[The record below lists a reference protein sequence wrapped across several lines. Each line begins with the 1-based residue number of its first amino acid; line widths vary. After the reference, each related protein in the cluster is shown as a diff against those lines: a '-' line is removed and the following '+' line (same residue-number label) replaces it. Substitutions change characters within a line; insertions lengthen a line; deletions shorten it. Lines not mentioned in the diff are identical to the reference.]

1 MEKITKAFIDTNVL
15 VSALVFG
22 GTPRRALELAVKE
35 DVEIVLSTY
44 VVDELREVLRRR
56 FPSAVDVGDKVLEWL
71 RPTIVGSPSR
81 DELQEYSSILVDKED
96 LPVLVAAL
104 QAGVQVLVSGDQG
117 FHRPEVHRLL
127 RVLDASHFFAAL
139 YCYRAMEQAMYSR
152 LPEGGFCGRVPSC
165 TGVIAFAPTKRA
177 CREELA
183 SVLLDWVLLGLR
195 MGHTLPDA

>member
-1 MEKITKAFIDTNVL
+1 MERITKAFL

-44 VVDELREVLRRR
+44 VVDELQEVLQRR
-56 FPSAVDVGDKVLEWL
+56 FPSVVDIGDKVLEWL
-71 RPTIVGSPSR
+71 RPTIVSSPSR
-81 DELQEYSSILVDKED
+81 DEWQEYSGLLADEED

-104 QAGVQVLVSGDQG
+104 KARVQVLVSGDRG
-117 FHRPEVHRLL
+117 FHKPEVDRLL
-127 RVLDASHFFAAL
+127 AVLDASHFFAAL
-139 YCYRAMEQAMYSR
+139 YCYRAMEQARYSR
-152 LPEGGFCGRVPSC
+152 LQEGGFCGRVPSC

-183 SVLLDWVLLGLR
+183 SVLFDWVLLSLR
-195 MGHTLPDA
+195 MGHTLPDI